1 MSDDLNDAGGR
12 TAPTAGEAAGW
23 HPEAAAAQADAL
35 LDRRRIAPAR
45 QLLAQALREA
55 PRHPA
60 LLFGLARA
68 ELLEDRHDAAREV
81 LGQLLAVAPRH
92 VGGRLLLFV
101 AEMESNRLPQAELL
115 ILELLRESPQQAE
128 FYAHYARLMLR
139 GLNFDKASQLADE
152 GLRLAPQS
160 DTCLRARALCDLVV
174 QRQPEP
180 GAALNRLLAGDP
192 HDLHTLRLVVI
203 ALVQAGRSRE
213 AHALARTLLRA
224 QPDDPDLL
232 GLVKALRMDTHWSL
246 IPLRPLQRWGW
257 GGSIALWVIAL
268 VGMQLVR
275 RFAPEWSGPASV
287 LLLGYVAYSWIWP
300 PLLRRWMARD

>member
-1 MSDDLNDAGGR
+1 MNDD
-12 TAPTAGEAAGW
+12 TPAPAPAAAAAW
-23 HPEAAAAQADAL
+23 HPEVAAAQADAL
-35 LDRRRIAPAR
+35 LDRRRIAQAR
-45 QLLAQALREA
+45 QLLAQALQES

-60 LLFGLARA
+60 LLFALARA
-68 ELLEDRHDAAREV
+68 DLMEDRHDAARDL
-81 LGQLLAVAPRH
+81 LGQLLAVAPQH
-92 VGGRLLLFV
+92 VGGRLLLFI
-101 AEMESNRLPQAELL
+101 AEMESGRLPQAELL

-139 GLNFDKASQLADE
+139 ALNFDKASQLADE

-160 DTCLRARALCDLVV
+160 DSCLRARALCDLVV
-174 QRQPEP
+174 RRQPEP

-203 ALVQAGRSRE
+203 ALIQAGRNRE

-224 QPDDPDLL
+224 QPNDPDLL
-232 GLVKALRMDTHWSL
+232 GLVKALRIDSHWSL

-268 VGMQLVR
+268 VGMQAVR
-275 RFAPEWSGPASV
+275 RLAPDWAGPVSV
-287 LLLGYVAYSWIWP
+287 LLLGYVLYSWIWP
-300 PLLRRWMARD
+300 PLLRRWMQRD